1 MLREKN
7 YVLGEKMETIKY
19 AKGFE
24 DELIKRKYL
33 LQNESNQLFFLNIFD
48 KLQGRLTDGRLYGQ
62 LDTGVR
68 EISRVCLKMASNKRT
83 TRGRNKKC
91 LEIGCGI

>member
-33 LQNESNQLFFLNIFD
+33 LQNESNQLFFWIFFF
-48 KLQGRLTDGRLYGQ
+48 LMCSCTYF
-62 LDTGVR
+62 
-68 EISRVCLKMASNKRT
+68 
-83 TRGRNKKC
+83 
-91 LEIGCGI
+91 